1 MYATVSRSVMQFFG
15 YEPFLRRRCYL
26 ENGEHVKSRRTLL
39 WCALS
44 FVGILVLHCRCV
56 WNRSCRFLCVFVLG
70 SNAAVSPSARARARV
85 EMTASLCTRVSFFL
99 SVGRVRGFRRRS
111 PSVSVC
117 YLLRKRREQSLP
129 HRTRIV
135 VTLSVRRCK
144 VSAQGRRRRR

>member
-26 ENGEHVKSRRTLL
+26 QNGEHVKSRRTLL
-39 WCALS
+39 WCVLS

-56 WNRSCRFLCVFVLG
+56 WNRSGRFLCVCAG
-70 SNAAVSPSARARARV
+70 SQRCCVSF
-85 EMTASLCTRVSFFL
+85 CTRTCTRRNDRISMHARIVFL

>member
-1 MYATVSRSVMQFFG
+1 MQFFG

-85 EMTASLCTRVSFFL
+85 EMTASLCTRVSFFYRWGAFVVSEDVPRVFQ
-99 SVGRVRGFRRRS
+99 SVIS
-111 PSVSVC
+111 CVSVASKA
-117 YLLRKRREQSLP
+117 YRIGLVSLLR
-129 HRTRIV
+129 
-135 VTLSVRRCK
+135 
-144 VSAQGRRRRR
+144 